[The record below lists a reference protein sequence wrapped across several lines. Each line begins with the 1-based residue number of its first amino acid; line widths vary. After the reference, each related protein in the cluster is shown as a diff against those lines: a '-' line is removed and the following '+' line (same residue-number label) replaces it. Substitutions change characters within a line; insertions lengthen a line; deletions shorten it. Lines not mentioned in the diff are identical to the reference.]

1 MQIQLGEEESVV
13 FEEPKPIE
21 FSTPLKIEE
30 IDEIYDRE
38 KTDYLKIAMKLN
50 QIELELASKVAD
62 SENETLIYQIINP
75 TPGLAVDDNTTACCV
90 DTEL

>member
-1 MQIQLGEEESVV
+1 
-13 FEEPKPIE
+13 
-21 FSTPLKIEE
+21 
-30 IDEIYDRE
+30 
-38 KTDYLKIAMKLN
+38 MKLN